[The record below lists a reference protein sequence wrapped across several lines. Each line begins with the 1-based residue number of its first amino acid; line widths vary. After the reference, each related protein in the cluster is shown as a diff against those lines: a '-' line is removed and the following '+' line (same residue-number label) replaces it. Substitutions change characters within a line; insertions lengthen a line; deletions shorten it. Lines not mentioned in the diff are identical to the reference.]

1 MRVRVGSS
9 TGRRSSTSRRERGS
23 STRRVVPFVTVPR
36 SRRHWKADI
45 FTVRRVIP
53 FFFAVSSCV
62 RWRWLGYSGDV
73 WDVQPAPRDHPWRT
87 MKNPLGGGNGMVAH
101 FSGTTLDAQARYA
114 AGAKEIL
121 DRWLHGKP
129 QDPQNVIVAEGG
141 YATKAC
147 ECRVAS
153 WGFPF
158 VRWLMQIF
166 FAHLYRWST
175 QVESKVKGRIY
186 I

>member
-1 MRVRVGSS
+1 MGSS